1 MDAEDFMDSWLM
13 WGNIF
18 FFFLALAIT
27 VEVDLIRL
35 RRNDDGNNKSAHQ
48 YDMLIERLLLLRP
61 KDDQDNEQCVICL
74 SENEDDVD
82 GGGGERGRGRML
94 PGCAHA
100 FHKDC
105 VVKWLRNRTTCPLC
119 RSDVAVAAAAAADN
133 MV

>member
-27 VEVDLIRL
+27 VKVDLIRL

-61 KDDQDNEQCVICL
+61 KDDRDNEQCVICL

-82 GGGGERGRGRML
+82 GGERGRWRML

-119 RSDVAVAAAAAADN
+119 RSDVVVAVAAADN